1 MKVTLTLTLMALT
14 CSPLPLSVSN
24 YTSNPVILS
33 TLKIW
38 TQFCKHFKQNN
49 LVHRG
54 SLCNNHIFLPSK
66 LDSAFTLW
74 KEKGIISFRGL
85 FLDGTFADFES
96 LSHKHDLP
104 RTNFFRYLQ
113 VRSFIKDHCSTFPC
127 LPADLPKILDK
138 PETWIKIISKLYTGI
153 LQANPSPQITTKQG

>member
-1 MKVTLTLTLMALT
+1 MT

-38 TQFCKHFKQNN
+38 TQFHKHLKLNN
-49 LVHRG
+49 LVLLG
-54 SLCNNHIFLPSK
+54 LLCNNHIFLPSK

-74 KEKGIISFRGL
+74 KDKGIISFRDL
-85 FLDGTFADFES
+85 FLNGTFVDFES
-96 LSHKHDLP
+96 LSHKHDMP
-104 RTNFFRYLQ
+104 RTNFLRYLK
-113 VRSFIKDHCSTFPC
+113 VRSFIKDHCSTFPR

-138 PETWIKIISKLYTGI
+138 PETWIKMISKLYTCI
-153 LQANPSPQITTKQG
+153 LQAFNSRILDGREPNYR